1 MALAPKFEELAA
13 RYAGRIDF
21 LKMDRSQNKEIMK
34 ELSLRGVPTI
44 IFMKDGNSAAPRL
57 TGDEQATEEKIRA
70 AAEKIIGN

>member
-1 MALAPKFEELAA
+1 
-13 RYAGRIDF
+13 
-21 LKMDRSQNKEIMK
+21 MK

-44 IFMKDGNSAAPRL
+44 IFMKDGNSAALRL